1 MRQRLYTHSIGQWR
15 KYATQLSLIRDEW
28 MKYYPYLKENNILP
42 YESEINWEM
51 KSDFDYDR
59 YSQLFSSSSEE
70 SKDESISEKK
80 IKKSNQRKTKTLDSD
95 EL

>member
-51 KSDFDYDR
+51 KFDFDYDS
-59 YSQLFSSSSEE
+59 YAQLFSSSSEE
-70 SKDESISEKK
+70 TTSISEKK
-80 IKKSNQRKTKTLDSD
+80 MKKRNQRKTKAPDSD